1 MHFAVFGASFDPPHN
16 GHLAL
21 SLFARELL
29 RLDRIL
35 ISVSNNPFKQKRGT
49 TDVHRKCMAELLA
62 REINRTGVCCEV
74 SGWELEKKQPS
85 YTVDLLRHLHRLY
98 PTDKLTL
105 LVGEDSFREFA
116 LWKEPDKLFSLCD
129 IAVFSRA
136 SVSHNTPPP
145 ATMLPK
151 GSLKVIDFSAPI
163 SSTLIRDCV
172 AAGTPF
178 SHLVP
183 PSVYRYIMEH
193 GLYRNPL
200 EPATSTPVPTLR
212 ES

>member
-1 MHFAVFGASFDPPHN
+1 MHLAVFGASFDPPHN

-29 RLDRIL
+29 ALDRIV

-49 TDVHRKCMAELLA
+49 TDLHRLCMAKLLS
-62 REINRTGVCCEV
+62 REINRTGVCSEV

-85 YTVDLLRHLHRLY
+85 YTVDFLRHLRNFY

-105 LVGEDSFREFA
+105 LVGEDSFRQFS
-116 LWKEPDKLFSLCD
+116 LWKEPDVLFSLCD

-136 SVSHNTPPP
+136 STRQDAHLSAIMQQRWTIKLV
-145 ATMLPK
+145 
-151 GSLKVIDFSAPI
+151 DFSSPL
-163 SSTLIRDCV
+163 SSTLVRDCV
-172 AAGTPF
+172 AAGAPF
-178 SHLVP
+178 SRLVP
-183 PSVYRYIMEH
+183 PSVYRYIIEH
-193 GLYRNPL
+193 ALYRHL
-200 EPATSTPVPTLR
+200 SDQATSTQVPTHR